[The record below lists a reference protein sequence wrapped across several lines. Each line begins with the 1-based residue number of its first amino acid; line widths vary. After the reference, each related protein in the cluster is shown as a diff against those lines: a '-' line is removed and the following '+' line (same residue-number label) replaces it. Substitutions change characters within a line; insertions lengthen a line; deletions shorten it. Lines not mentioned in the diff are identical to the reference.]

1 MSHTTRP
8 ADAPFVVEIVET
20 ITHTI
25 TIDQDFLD
33 ELTPT
38 QRQENLTSL
47 DESTPLGEAIID
59 AFVAGDF
66 GSEEATFNSC
76 DDRILRLHTHSPDRY
91 RRYELL

>member
-1 MSHTTRP
+1 MSQTTRP

-38 QRQENLTSL
+38 
-47 DESTPLGEAIID
+47 
-59 AFVAGDF
+59 
-66 GSEEATFNSC
+66 
-76 DDRILRLHTHSPDRY
+76 
-91 RRYELL
+91 